1 MNCRRRKVGGKQA
14 DDAVVGVSPG
24 ETGGHVLGGV
34 FRSQTLRPG
43 VLPFPMATLLF
54 RKGRET
60 TKKGPCRSM
69 GLTFLMVPRDRI
81 ELPTRGFSVPCST
94 N

>member
-43 VLPFPMATLLF
+43 VLPFPMATRF
-54 RKGRET
+54 CSQKARNN
-60 TKKGPCRSM
+60 KKGPCRSM
-69 GLTFLMVPRDRI
+69 GLTFLMVPRDGA
-81 ELPTRGFSVPCST
+81 EGQ